1 MSTEGPVILK
11 AKKFLLNRLLSR
23 KQMVLE
29 VLHPGQAN
37 VSNQRFAELIAKK
50 FKADVKNVVTFG
62 FHTHF
67 GGGRTTGFVLIYDN
81 NDYLLK
87 YEPKYRLRRMKILE
101 PKINNRKARK
111 ELKTKRKK
119 VRGKEKSKIQAG
131 KKK

>member
-1 MSTEGPVILK
+1 MSDGVVVLRT
-11 AKKFLLNRLLSR
+11 KKFLLNRLLSR

-37 VSNQRFAELIAKK
+37 VSKEKLTELIAKK
-50 FKADVKNVVTFG
+50 FKTDVKNVVVFG
-62 FHTHF
+62 FHTVF
-67 GGGRTTGFVLIYDN
+67 GGGRSTGFCLIYDN
-81 NDYLLK
+81 RDYLLK
-87 YEPKYRLRRMKILE
+87 YEPKYRLTRLKILE

-111 ELKTKRKK
+111 ELKTKRRK

>member
-1 MSTEGPVILK
+1 MSEGPIVLR

-37 VSNQRFAELIAKK
+37 VSKEKITELIAKK
-50 FKADVKNVVTFG
+50 FKSDAKNIVVFG

-81 NDYLLK
+81 RDYLLK
-87 YEPKYRLRRMKILE
+87 YEPKYRLRRLKILE

-111 ELKTKRKK
+111 ELRTKRKK
-119 VRGKEKSKIQAG
+119 VRGKEKSKIQTG

>member
-1 MSTEGPVILK
+1 
-11 AKKFLLNRLLSR
+11 
-23 KQMVLE
+23 MVLE

-37 VSNQRFAELIAKK
+37 VSKEKLSELIAKK
-50 FKADVKNVVTFG
+50 FKSDTKNVITFG
-62 FHTHF
+62 FHTAF
-67 GGGRTTGFVLIYDN
+67 GGGRSVGFCLVYDN
-81 NDYLLK
+81 RDYLLK
-87 YEPKYRLRRMKILE
+87 YEPKYRLRRLKILE

>member
-37 VSNQRFAELIAKK
+37 VSNERISELIAKK
-50 FKADVKNVVTFG
+50 FKADQKNVVVFG

-67 GGGRTTGFVLIYDN
+67 GGGRTTGFCLIYDN

-119 VRGKEKSKIQAG
+119 VRGKEKSKITHG

>member
-1 MSTEGPVILK
+1 MSDGVVVLRT
-11 AKKFLLNRLLSR
+11 KKFLLNRLLSR

-37 VSNQRFAELIAKK
+37 VSKEKLTELIAKK
-50 FKADVKNVVTFG
+50 FKTDAKNVVVFG
-62 FHTHF
+62 FNTVF
-67 GGGRTTGFVLIYDN
+67 GGGRSTGFCLIYDN
-81 NDYLLK
+81 RDYLLK
-87 YEPKYRLRRMKILE
+87 YEPKYRLTRLKILE

>member
-1 MSTEGPVILK
+1 MSDGPIVLK

-37 VSNQRFAELIAKK
+37 VSIEKITELVAKK
-50 FKADVKNVVTFG
+50 FKADTKNVVAFG

-67 GGGRTTGFVLIYDN
+67 GGGRSTGFVLVYDN
-81 NDYLLK
+81 RDYLLK
-87 YEPKYRLRRMKILE
+87 YEPRYRLTRLKIVEQKL
-101 PKINNRKARK
+101 NNRKARK

>member
-29 VLHPGQAN
+29 VIHPGQAN
-37 VSNQRFAELIAKK
+37 VSRERIGELIAKK
-50 FKADVKNVVTFG
+50 FKADQKNVVTFG

-67 GGGRTTGFVLIYDN
+67 GGGRTTGFCLIYDN

>member
-1 MSTEGPVILK
+1 MSEGPIVLR

-37 VSNQRFAELIAKK
+37 VSKEKITELIAKK
-50 FKADVKNVVTFG
+50 FKADTKNIVCFG

-67 GGGRTTGFVLIYDN
+67 GGGRSTGFVLVYDN
-81 NDYLLK
+81 RDYLLK
-87 YEPKYRLRRMKILE
+87 YEPKYRLRRLKVLE

-111 ELKTKRKK
+111 ELRTKRKK
-119 VRGKEKSKIQAG
+119 VRGKEKSKIQTG

>member
-1 MSTEGPVILK
+1 MSEGPIVLK

-37 VSNQRFAELIAKK
+37 VSKDKITELIAKK
-50 FKADVKNVVTFG
+50 FKADPKNVVCFG

-67 GGGRTTGFVLIYDN
+67 GGGRTTGFVLVYDN
-81 NDYLLK
+81 RDYLLK
-87 YEPKYRLRRMKILE
+87 YEPKYRLRRLKILE

-111 ELKTKRKK
+111 ELRTKRKK

>member
-37 VSNQRFAELIAKK
+37 VSKDRIAELIAKK
-50 FKADVKNVVTFG
+50 FKADQKNVVTFG